1 MRAWPSDHSV
11 AHLIFTDH
19 QHVPVRDE
27 VADAVAHA
35 ARKGARA
42 IRTSAMFPAVAEVVL
57 ACEFA
62 PIDRLALLSFD
73 LGADLGAE
81 LDAAAATGRS
91 TRAGRTPTT
100 GPVERGGTSD
110 RTDRHSDRRSD
121 VRLRSMRPWHLS
133 RCSQIDRDAFGLL
146 WGNTAS
152 SLRDIRT
159 ATPWHLGR
167 IARDADGIQGFAIS
181 GAAADHGYLQRLAV
195 DPGVRRRGIARSL
208 VLDALAWM
216 TRRDLHRALVNT
228 GVDNDGALA
237 LYESIGFGRLSD
249 ELVIAERR
257 LT

>member
-1 MRAWPSDHSV
+1 MRAWPSDPSV

-19 QHVPVRDE
+19 QHVPGREE

-35 ARKGARA
+35 TRKGARA
-42 IRTSAMFPAVAEVVL
+42 VRTSAMFPDVADVVL
-57 ACEFA
+57 DCDFT

-73 LGADLGAE
+73 LGA
-81 LDAAAATGRS
+81 AAS
-91 TRAGRTPTT
+91 TRHST
-100 GPVERGGTSD
+100 ERAEPRVGF
-110 RTDRHSDRRSD
+110 
-121 VRLRSMRPWHLS
+121 RLAALRPWHLS
-133 RCSQIDRDAFGLL
+133 RCSQIDRAAFGLL

-159 ATPWHLGR
+159 ATPWHLAR
-167 IARDADGIQGFAIS
+167 IARHGDGIQGFAIS

-195 DPGVRRRGIARSL
+195 APDARRRGIARSL
-208 VLDALAWM
+208 VLDALEWM
-216 TRRDLHRALVNT
+216 TRRGLRLALVNT
-228 GVDNDGALA
+228 GVANDGALA

>member
-1 MRAWPSDHSV
+1 MRAWPSDPSV

-19 QHVPVRDE
+19 QHVPGRDE

-35 ARKGARA
+35 ERKGARA
-42 IRTSAMFPAVAEVVL
+42 VRTSAMFPDVADVVL
-57 ACEFA
+57 SCEFA
-62 PIDRLALLSFD
+62 PLDRLALLSFD
-73 LGADLGAE
+73 LGGGTAAAGPIERATQRERRVGVRLGA
-81 LDAAAATGRS
+81 L
-91 TRAGRTPTT
+91 
-100 GPVERGGTSD
+100 
-110 RTDRHSDRRSD
+110 
-121 VRLRSMRPWHLS
+121 RPWHLS
-133 RCSQIDRDAFGLL
+133 RCGQIDRDAFGLL

-167 IARDADGIQGFAIS
+167 IARHGDGIQGFAIS

-195 DPGVRRRGIARSL
+195 APDARRRGIARSL
-208 VLDALAWM
+208 VLDALEWM
-216 TRRDLHRALVNT
+216 ARRDLRLALVNT
-228 GVDNDGALA
+228 GVTNDGALA

>member
-1 MRAWPSDHSV
+1 MRAWPSDPSV

-19 QHVPVRDE
+19 QHVPGRDE

-35 ARKGARA
+35 TRKGARA
-42 IRTSAMFPAVAEVVL
+42 VRTSAMFPDVADVVL

-73 LGADLGAE
+73 LGTGP
-81 LDAAAATGRS
+81 ATSRS
-91 TRAGRTPTT
+91 TRSATPAESRP
-100 GPVERGGTSD
+100 GF
-110 RTDRHSDRRSD
+110 
-121 VRLRSMRPWHLS
+121 RLAALRPWHLS
-133 RCSQIDRDAFGLL
+133 RCSRIDRDAFGLL

-167 IARDADGIQGFAIS
+167 IARHGDGIQGFAIS

-195 DPGVRRRGIARSL
+195 APDARRQGIARSL
-208 VLDALAWM
+208 VLDALEWM
-216 TRRDLHRALVNT
+216 TRRDLRRALVNT
-228 GVDNDGALA
+228 GVTNVGALA

>member
-1 MRAWPSDHSV
+1 MRAWPSDPSV

-19 QHVPVRDE
+19 QHVPGRDE
-27 VADAVAHA
+27 VADAIAHA
-35 ARKGARA
+35 TRKGARA
-42 IRTSAMFPAVAEVVL
+42 VRTSAMFPDVADVVL

-73 LGADLGAE
+73 LG
-81 LDAAAATGRS
+81 TGPTTPRS
-91 TRAGRTPTT
+91 TT
-100 GPVERGGTSD
+100 PVEA
-110 RTDRHSDRRSD
+110 RTAF
-121 VRLRSMRPWHLS
+121 RLATLRPWHLS
-133 RCSQIDRDAFGLL
+133 RCSRIDREAFGLL

-159 ATPWHLGR
+159 ATPWHRGR
-167 IARDADGIQGFAIS
+167 IARQGDGIQGFAIS

-195 DPGVRRRGIARSL
+195 APDARRHGIARSL
-208 VLDALAWM
+208 VIDALEWM
-216 TRRDLHRALVNT
+216 TRRDLRLALVNT
-228 GVDNDGALA
+228 GVTNDGALA

>member
-1 MRAWPSDHSV
+1 MRAWPSDPSV

-19 QHVPVRDE
+19 QHVPGRDE
-27 VADAVAHA
+27 VADAVGHA
-35 ARKGARA
+35 TRKGARA
-42 IRTSAMFPAVAEVVL
+42 VRTSAMFPDVAEVVL

-62 PIDRLALLSFD
+62 PIDRLALLSLD
-73 LGADLGAE
+73 LDIGPA
-81 LDAAAATGRS
+81 
-91 TRAGRTPTT
+91 TT
-100 GPVERGGTSD
+100 GAAERP
-110 RTDRHSDRRSD
+110 RPRHG
-121 VRLRSMRPWHLS
+121 VRLAALRPWHLS

-159 ATPWHLGR
+159 ATPWHHGR
-167 IARDADGIQGFAIS
+167 IARHDDGIRGFAIS

-195 DPGVRRRGIARSL
+195 APDARRHGIARSL
-208 VLDALAWM
+208 VLDALEWM
-216 TRRDLHRALVNT
+216 TRRDLRQALVNT
-228 GVDNDGALA
+228 GVTNDGALA